1 MKVFALLLSALLVIP
16 AFAGPKDVS
25 VKTIKTV
32 KQGVVPVVCGFL
44 NEKNEL
50 QIVKIIA
57 SGFFIN
63 NQGGFLTAR
72 HVLSELR
79 KVSTKERPCFPAIYI
94 PIGGWEKGKH
104 ELGTRWFKFTSCL
117 IKNKLDIASCS
128 LINNPFQDAAVSRH
142 IVFLRFEN
150 SFSYKDGTPIAF
162 TGFPLYSTIPVT
174 SKGIIASYRAVAKE
188 MVVDKNAWPGASGS
202 PVYIA
207 NGRVIGM
214 IIKRGIGAGIGLAYA
229 RPGDLIIK
237 FLREEKITMGK

>member
-44 NEKNEL
+44 DDKKEL
-50 QIVKIIA
+50 QIVKVMA

-63 NQGGFLTAR
+63 SQGSFLTAR
-72 HVLSELR
+72 HVLSEWR
-79 KVSTKERPCFPAIYI
+79 KVSTKERPCLPAIYI
-94 PIGGWEKGKH
+94 PIGGWQKSKH
-104 ELGTRWFKFTSCL
+104 EYSIRWFIFTSCL
-117 IKNKLDIASCS
+117 TNKELDIASCS

-162 TGFPLYSTIPVT
+162 TGFPLDSTIPVT
-174 SKGIIASYRAVAKE
+174 SKGILASYRMAAKE

-214 IIKRGIGAGIGLAYA
+214 IIKRGIGKGAGLAYA
-229 RPGDLIIK
+229 RPGDLIMD
-237 FLREEKITMGK
+237 FLRDKKIAMGK

>member
-16 AFAGPKDVS
+16 VFAGPKDVS

-32 KQGVVPVVCGFL
+32 KQAVVPVVCGFL
-44 NEKNEL
+44 DDKKEL

-63 NQGGFLTAR
+63 RQGGFLTAR
-72 HVLSELR
+72 HAFSDWR

-94 PIGGWEKGKH
+94 PVGGWEKGKH
-104 ELGTRWFKFTSCL
+104 ELGTRWYKFTSCL
-117 IKNKLDIASCS
+117 ANKELDIASCS
-128 LINNPFQDAAVSRH
+128 LIVNPFQDAAVKRH
-142 IVFLRFEN
+142 ITSLRFEN
-150 SFSYKDGTPIAF
+150 SFSYKDGTPVAF
-162 TGFPLYSTIPVT
+162 TGFPLDSTIPVT
-174 SKGIIASYRAVAKE
+174 SKGILASYRMAAKE

-214 IIKRGIGAGIGLAYA
+214 IIKRGIGKGAGLAYA
-229 RPGDLIIK
+229 RPGDLIMD
-237 FLREEKITMGK
+237 FLRDKKITVGK